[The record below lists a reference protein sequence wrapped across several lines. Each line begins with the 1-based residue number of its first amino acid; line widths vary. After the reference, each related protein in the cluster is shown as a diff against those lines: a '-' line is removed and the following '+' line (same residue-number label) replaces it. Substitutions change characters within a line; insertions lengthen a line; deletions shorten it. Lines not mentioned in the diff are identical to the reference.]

1 MRKILAFI
9 VALAGVA
16 ILAPGAAHP
25 ETVGACGWY
34 RESSSFKNVWVYD
47 YSVSGWTTIDYELDT
62 YNNGCGSRYY
72 VSTVWTGDGTPM
84 WLQSSERAWV
94 CGGYAGSRS
103 RSAYTNW
110 IQVSSPSLFYGFC
123 GRQADNYPS
132 SSWSSVTSPATTS
145 AYLTS

>member
-1 MRKILAFI
+1 MRKVL
-9 VALAGVA
+9 ALAAALAVMA
-16 ILAPGAAHP
+16 ILVPGAAHP

-34 RESSSFKNVWVYD
+34 WESSRFNNVWVYD
-47 YSVSGWTTIDYELDT
+47 YSVGGWTTIDYELDT
-62 YNNGCGSRYY
+62 YNDGCGSRFY

-103 RSAYTNW
+103 RAAYTNW
-110 IQVSSPSLFYGFC
+110 IQVSSPSYFYGIC

-132 SSWSSVTSPATTS
+132 SSWSGVTSPASTS
-145 AYLTS
+145 AYLTA